1 MVGETLKL
9 SLVFLRVEILGED
22 ILYILLLD
30 NPSIDRF
37 LFLLLLNHDISSIDL
52 LLLQLVRLHLLGVL
66 DIGVILLVAD

>member
-22 ILYILLLD
+22 ILNILLLD

-37 LFLLLLNHDISSIDL
+37 LLLLLLNHDISSIDL

-66 DIGVILLVAD
+66 DVGVILLVAD

>member
-37 LFLLLLNHDISSIDL
+37 LLLLLLNHDIRSIDL

-66 DIGVILLVAD
+66 DVGVILLVAD

>member
-22 ILYILLLD
+22 ILNILLLD

-37 LFLLLLNHDISSIDL
+37 LLLLLLNHDISSIDL

-66 DIGVILLVAD
+66 NIGVILLVAD